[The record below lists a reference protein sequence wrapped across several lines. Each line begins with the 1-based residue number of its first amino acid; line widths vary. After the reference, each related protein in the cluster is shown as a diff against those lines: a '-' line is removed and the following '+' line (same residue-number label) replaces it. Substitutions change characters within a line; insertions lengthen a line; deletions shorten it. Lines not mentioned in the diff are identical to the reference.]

1 MSVKRMNYIELSK
14 FLTNKGLSDTGK
26 KSITENEITG
36 QMLFEFCEE
45 DIQDAF
51 SVFRDRFTIR
61 KVLREQKSTENQSSS
76 VVSPNRPSLPSAN
89 HQALPS
95 LPSAN
100 HQVLSSQQYKHCDL
114 NKQSSNSFSNKPV
127 SSSNQ
132 QNNVYSHQH
141 HQPTRGVIS
150 LVSSEPERSSPMKT
164 QVNPA
169 FMSPSRTV
177 SSPPIRREETQSRRQ
192 SIELMNEKV
201 SSTDEYSPHRDR
213 KVIERV
219 DDSQLNIY
227 DSAVDALVSLS
238 KHIGSDSNL
247 QQRTGSTEFRKD
259 PKSHSPSTCSKTAS
273 TNSSNIIHQNQIQL
287 YQMPSASSIYGL
299 NYDCTYAWSVMSSK
313 VKTFTADELLS
324 KRSRYAKP
332 TEAQRLG
339 GILIRNAAHAA
350 GIWKDAPC
358 LHEINVPQKKEFF
371 KFIVSLAPQ
380 LSASQNTIFTRLR
393 EALQNRR
400 KYLLDKKLGKVQ
412 ARRKRGSSD
421 LSIEIADSGSFV
433 DLSGLPDDFEDE
445 SMDSSADDD
454 VKFRMNNEEIQ
465 IKTEAI
471 VKKE

>member
-1 MSVKRMNYIELSK
+1 MSVKRMNYIELST
-14 FLTNKGLSDTGK
+14 FLANKGLSDTGK

-61 KVLREQKSTENQSSS
+61 KVLREQKSTENQPSS

-89 HQALPS
+89 HQV
-95 LPSAN
+95 
-100 HQVLSSQQYKHCDL
+100 QSSPQYKQYAL
-114 NKQSSNSFSNKPV
+114 NKQSSDSFSNKPV
-127 SSSNQ
+127 SSSSQ
-132 QNNVYSHQH
+132 QNNAYSHQH

-150 LVSSEPERSSPMKT
+150 LVSSEPERNSPMKT
-164 QVNPA
+164 QVNQA

-177 SSPPIRREETQSRRQ
+177 SSSPIRREENQSRRQ

-201 SSTDEYSPHRDR
+201 SSTDEYSPHR
-213 KVIERV
+213 KIIEKV
-219 DDSQLNIY
+219 DDSQRNIY

-238 KHIGSDSNL
+238 KHMGSDSNL
-247 QQRTGSTEFRKD
+247 QQRTGSSEFRID
-259 PKSHSPSTCSKTAS
+259 PKNHSPSTTAS
-273 TNSSNIIHQNQIQL
+273 TNSSNIRYQNRIQPSSS
-287 YQMPSASSIYGL
+287 QMPSASSIYGL

-454 VKFRMNNEEIQ
+454 VKFRMNSEEIQ
-465 IKTEAI
+465 IKTEATI
-471 VKKE
+471 KKE